1 MVMTTGETDPAAA
14 IGAFDTPHQSLRLT
28 EAIDAVLVPKI
39 DILLHVLPR
48 RHGRDEVEHL
58 TAVRWETHI
67 VIELIVSLHEAIHA
81 ARYRMI
87 RQGLEVSDPVRVD
100 GPARFKRAPDPGTVV
115 FFAVLGIGVDG
126 IMHEDDARAFL
137 GELIDLGPAL
147 AHDAR
152 AVGIDD
158 EALDAVQDRFIL
170 RPTADDHGL
179 EA

>member
-14 IGAFDTPHQSLRLT
+14 IGAFDTPHQRLHLT

-58 TAVRWETHI
+58 AAVRWETHI
-67 VIELIVSLHEAIHA
+67 VIELIVGLHEAVHA

-87 RQGLEVSDPVRVD
+87 RQSLEVSDPVRVH
-100 GPARFKRAPDPGTVV
+100 GPARLKRTANPRTVV
-115 FFAVLGIGVDG
+115 LFTILGIGVDG
-126 IMHEDDARAFL
+126 IVHEHDTRTLL
-137 GELIDLGPAL
+137 GQLIDLGPAL

-152 AVGIDD
+152 SVRVDNQTLNTI
-158 EALDAVQDRFIL
+158 EDRFIL
-170 RPTADDHGL
+170 RPAADDHGL

>member
-14 IGAFDTPHQSLRLT
+14 IGAFDTPHQRLDFT
-28 EAIDAVLVPKI
+28 EAVDAVLVPKI

-58 TAVRWETHI
+58 AAVRWETHI
-67 VIELIVSLHEAIHA
+67 VIELVVGLHEAIDA
-81 ARYRMI
+81 AGHRMI
-87 RQGLEVSDPVRVD
+87 RQGLEVSDPVRVN

-115 FFAVLGIGVDG
+115 FFAILGIGVDG
-126 IMHEDDARAFL
+126 VVHEDDARALL
-137 GELIDLGPAL
+137 GQRIDLGPAL
-147 AHDAR
+147 THDAR

-170 RPTADDHGL
+170 RPAANDHGL
-179 EA
+179 QA